1 MTHNEQ
7 TPDGP
12 TEWPRAYLE
21 IDALLDGE
29 PVDKHVLRSALEDSA
44 ARDYLV
50 DALLLRQL
58 TRDMEPT
65 HFVAPATPRGP
76 LVRGV
81 RWLAAGLILVVGTG
95 IGYVQGQ
102 RSNPPLTS
110 PGAVEVVL
118 ENRPAPP
125 PPAPTRLI
133 RFEPG
138 VNWTT
143 DTRSR

>member
-1 MTHNEQ
+1 MTHDEQ

-12 TEWPRAYLE
+12 AEWPPAYIE

-29 PVDKHVLRSALEDSA
+29 PVDKHVLRSALEDAA

-58 TRDMEPT
+58 TQDMGPT
-65 HFVAPATPRGP
+65 QFLAPGTPRGP

-95 IGYVQGQ
+95 VGYVQGQ
-102 RSNPPLTS
+102 RSRPPATS
-110 PGAVEVVL
+110 LGAVEVVL
-118 ENRPAPP
+118 NNSPAPP
-125 PPAPTRLI
+125 PPEPTRLI

>member
-1 MTHNEQ
+1 MTHDEQ
-7 TPDGP
+7 VPDGT
-12 TEWPRAYLE
+12 TEWPPAYVE

-58 TRDMEPT
+58 TQDMGPT
-65 HFVAPATPRGP
+65 HFVAPGTPRGP

-81 RWLAAGLILVVGTG
+81 RWLAAGLILIVGGG

-102 RSNPPLTS
+102 RSHPPVTS

-118 ENRPAPP
+118 DHSPP
-125 PPAPTRLI
+125 PPPEPTRLI